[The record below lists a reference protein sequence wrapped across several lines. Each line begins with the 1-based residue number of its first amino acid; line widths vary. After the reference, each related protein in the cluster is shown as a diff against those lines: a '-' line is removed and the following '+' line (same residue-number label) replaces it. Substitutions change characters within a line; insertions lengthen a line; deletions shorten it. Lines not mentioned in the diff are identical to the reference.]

1 MNSPTGH
8 SEAEYAIIIITII
21 IIIICVSVSMSVC
34 MSICVCG
41 TAGSE
46 GKLSSVTHKLSLLT
60 AVANLSHNAVSG
72 VDSIES
78 LSTTIIDL
86 FISLISNEGQS

>member
-8 SEAEYAIIIITII
+8 PEAEYAITII
-21 IIIICVSVSMSVC
+21 IIIIICLSVC
-34 MSICVCG
+34 

-46 GKLSSVTHKLSLLT
+46 GKLSSITHKLSLLT
-60 AVANLSHNAVSG
+60 AVTNLSHNAVSG

-78 LSTTIIDL
+78 LSTTVIDL
-86 FISLISNEGQS
+86 FISLISNEGHS

>member
-8 SEAEYAIIIITII
+8 PEAEYAIIIITII
-21 IIIICVSVSMSVC
+21 IICLSVC
-34 MSICVCG
+34 
-41 TAGSE
+41 TAGLE

-78 LSTTIIDL
+78 LSTTVIDL

>member
-8 SEAEYAIIIITII
+8 PEAEYAIIIIII
-21 IIIICVSVSMSVC
+21 IIIICLSVC
-34 MSICVCG
+34 

-78 LSTTIIDL
+78 LSTTVIDL

>member
-8 SEAEYAIIIITII
+8 SQAEYAIIII
-21 IIIICVSVSMSVC
+21 IICLSVS

-41 TAGSE
+41 TAGLE
-46 GKLSSVTHKLSLLT
+46 GKLSSVTHKLSLLM

-78 LSTTIIDL
+78 LSTTVIDL